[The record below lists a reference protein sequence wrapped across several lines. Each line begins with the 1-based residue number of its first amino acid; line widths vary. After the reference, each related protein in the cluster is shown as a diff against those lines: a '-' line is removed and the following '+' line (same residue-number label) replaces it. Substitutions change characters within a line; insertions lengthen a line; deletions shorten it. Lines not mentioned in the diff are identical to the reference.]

1 MTNIVLT
8 DDLKNIV
15 LQQYHPRVR
24 IQLWSLDQQEFEE
37 QNPDSDEVALHG
49 PVNIKILND
58 DLEFFLTHKSINQ
71 AEEYK
76 KYVSKPDNEG
86 VNQGTFKNILFTDSD
101 DINTII
107 PFEYHKGVFYLRLP
121 RWMRYIDMHILTS
134 YYDGSDD
141 IVLLSTDDI
150 IESVNKDKQQWLSTN
165 NSIIRSND
173 KIDIIKPGSLQSSD
187 VGRYLVKLPSS
198 FRGLPSIEID
208 GFYRY
213 SDVVDDEASHQ
224 IGITDNND
232 RGYTADQIGL
242 MRQDQKTLIN
252 NSRNLSYFK
261 DQIITATPVK
271 ETIFE
276 EDDAYSYSDAE
287 DSEYGIQLNNAHEE
301 DHLYEITVKYIN
313 DSLYMEEY
321 NQKPDE
327 TVNRIRVLTTA
338 DEVDNYIKVEWTE

>member
-1 MTNIVLT
+1 MEERYNKIIDISFKFGVRIIELFQYLVDKKVNFAIPNQILRSGTSIGANVNESVFAQSKKDFINKMHIALKEANETKYWLRLLYESGYINDKQFESMT

-121 RWMRYIDMHILTS
+121 RWMRYIDMHICIS
-134 YYDGSDD
+134 MSMY
-141 IVLLSTDDI
+141 
-150 IESVNKDKQQWLSTN
+150 
-165 NSIIRSND
+165 
-173 KIDIIKPGSLQSSD
+173 P
-187 VGRYLVKLPSS
+187 
-198 FRGLPSIEID
+198 
-208 GFYRY
+208 
-213 SDVVDDEASHQ
+213 
-224 IGITDNND
+224 
-232 RGYTADQIGL
+232 
-242 MRQDQKTLIN
+242 
-252 NSRNLSYFK
+252 
-261 DQIITATPVK
+261 
-271 ETIFE
+271 
-276 EDDAYSYSDAE
+276 
-287 DSEYGIQLNNAHEE
+287 
-301 DHLYEITVKYIN
+301 
-313 DSLYMEEY
+313 
-321 NQKPDE
+321 
-327 TVNRIRVLTTA
+327 
-338 DEVDNYIKVEWTE
+338 